1 MMENTETGEVLT
13 YEKYQE
19 HLRKQLHLLGKI
31 ILCSWAQPEIGEVQT
46 FAGLPMRCVRHV
58 SNEEAMAHHRAEIAV
73 FPEHGPLSSDCK
85 DKFHFE
91 VVVAD

>member
-1 MMENTETGEVLT
+1 MMENTETGET
-13 YEKYQE
+13 MTEEKYQE
-19 HLRKQLHLLGKI
+19 LLREQSRVLGKI
-31 ILCSWAQPEIGEVQT
+31 ILCSWVQPEIGEVQR

-58 SNEEAMAHHRAEIAV
+58 PNEEAIEYHRAEIEA
-73 FPEHGPLSSDCK
+73 FPECGPICSDCE